1 MIESNHNFF
10 TFPHLK
16 INNNIFSFLHLRNNS
31 SKNVL
36 HFQTFFILHVNYNLN
51 NINYIYIYTHAV
63 YNTRH

>member
-1 MIESNHNFF
+1 MIDSNHKFF

-36 HFQTFFILHVNYNLN
+36 HFQTFFILHVNYHLN
-51 NINYIYIYTHAV
+51 NINYMYIYTYAV
-63 YNTRH
+63 YNTRN